1 MLGYAI
7 RYQNNNVWQLSRQW
21 FNFEVILIG
30 SKFEHIV
37 KTSNMIKQISRI
49 ALMGVLLA
57 ALTAFTVGFKTIKI
71 QTSAVCGMCK
81 DRIEGT
87 LSAIDGVEEARLDLT
102 TKKVKVKYD
111 DSKQSE
117 ASLRAVLTKIGYAA
131 DELPADET
139 AFDGLPGCC
148 KSAAACS
155 ASKASAVKTSTSNVD
170 GKVKACSG
178 EVKTA
183 SATKSCARGASA
195 GKACSANKAS
205 GSASVDVSSTAAPD
219 RSSAAAPAAKA
230 CCSSGKAKACAKSK
244 AEGTK

>member
-1 MLGYAI
+1 MFGNLAANRLTLKIIQIG
-7 RYQNNNVWQLSRQW
+7 S
-21 FNFEVILIG
+21 NFEPIT
-30 SKFEHIV
+30 
-37 KTSNMIKQISRI
+37 KTSKMIKQISRV

-87 LSAIDGVEEARLDLT
+87 LGALDGVEEARLDLT

-117 ASLRAVLTKIGYAA
+117 ASLKAVLTKIGYAA
-131 DELPADET
+131 DELSAEEA
-139 AFDGLPGCC
+139 AFNALPGCC

-155 ASKASAVKTSTSNVD
+155 ASKASASNVE
-170 GKVKACSG
+170 GAAKACSS
-178 EVKTA
+178 EAKTA
-183 SATKSCARGASA
+183 SATKACAKGASA
-195 GKACSANKAS
+195 GKACCASKAT
-205 GSASVDVSSTAAPD
+205 GSASVDATTTAAPD
-219 RSSAAAPAAKA
+219 RSSSAPAKA
-230 CCSSGKAKACAKSK
+230 CCSGAKAKACSKGK